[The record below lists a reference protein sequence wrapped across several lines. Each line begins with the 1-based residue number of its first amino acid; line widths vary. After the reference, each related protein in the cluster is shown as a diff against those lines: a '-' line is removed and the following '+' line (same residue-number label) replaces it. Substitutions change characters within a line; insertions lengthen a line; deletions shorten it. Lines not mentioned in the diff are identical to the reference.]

1 MIFSNCPYIYQ
12 NLPSLFKQ
20 FMQICVK
27 IAQLISKRITYI
39 IFSMYVQL
47 IWSNSRLLKGVT
59 ILALMDMGYW
69 FELIEMFLSWI
80 WLTTVQPFSDVL
92 IWTRIFIPV
101 FSLIFLSNPMKLKTK
116 QGCCLIRGR
125 SKTTLKRFW
134 IFFFFDHLPPCVDIF
149 YGMN

>member
-1 MIFSNCPYIYQ
+1 MIWKLLTC
-12 NLPSLFKQ
+12 
-20 FMQICVK
+20 
-27 IAQLISKRITYI
+27 I
-39 IFSMYVQL
+39 IFSMYIQL

-101 FSLIFLSNPMKLKTK
+101 FSFIFLSNPMKLKTK

-125 SKTTLKRFW
+125 SKTTLTTGTKITKTWFSMTRIIW
-134 IFFFFDHLPPCVDIF
+134 IFSAQGLGFGSFFLIPLIF
-149 YGMN
+149 EIHTILAPS